1 MKMELCHTYCTLYST
16 ILLDVL
22 LRVYKQNYVKM
33 RTINTKLLWFRLFR
47 GVYVYADQPLNNIG
61 EKIKIL
67 SMDTQSTTSGLCHI
81 KKKMDLSSE
90 RQSTNFGSY
99 HTNLYYNVEH
109 VVNVSM
115 GKIK

>member
-81 KKKMDLSSE
+81 KKKWICHRRGRVQILGAIIQIYIIM
-90 RQSTNFGSY
+90 
-99 HTNLYYNVEH
+99 
-109 VVNVSM
+109 
-115 GKIK
+115 